1 LLHTR
6 TSKDAHGRP
15 ARAENDDQAL
25 AGRDQS
31 HQRDLLESVEQ
42 LAGMG
47 SWEWFPDS
55 EELIWSD
62 NCFRV
67 LGLEPV
73 AAEPSPELVIELTHP
88 DDREMVR
95 ERIEAIRKGVGVGPF
110 DYRIVTADHEVRHI
124 RAVITSEER
133 EPRYV
138 LGHALDITDRLRDE
152 RQIQAHT
159 AVAEALG
166 HWDTLERSG
175 ENLVAALGEALQFS
189 VGAMWVPQGDLLTL
203 RVFWQAGPGDGGEA
217 EQIFLDRRLRL
228 RLGLPGRVWASG
240 KPAGLVSVFED
251 PSFDRR
257 QHSTLAGLR
266 SAIAFPA
273 RMQTEVLAVIEFLSP
288 EEFTAT
294 ERLMASFAGI
304 GRELGHFLNRRRGEL
319 LPAALTPREIEVL
332 QLAAYGST
340 APQIAEALVVSRN
353 TVKTHLGNIYSKL
366 EVNDRAAAVAQAMRL
381 GLID

>member
-1 LLHTR
+1 VSPLQTKISNH
-6 TSKDAHGRP
+6 AHADHEDESLGGNGQ
-15 ARAENDDQAL
+15 ARK
-25 AGRDQS
+25 
-31 HQRDLLESVEQ
+31 RDLLETVEQ

-55 EELIWSD
+55 DELIWSD
-62 NCFRV
+62 NCFRI
-67 LGLEPV
+67 LGLEPA
-73 AAEPSPELVIELTHP
+73 AAEPSPELVIGLTHP
-88 DDREMVR
+88 DDREKVQKHVEVVR
-95 ERIEAIRKGVGVGPF
+95 TGVEVGPF
-110 DYRIVTADHEVRHI
+110 DYRIVTPENEVRHI
-124 RAVITSEER
+124 RSVITSAR
-133 EPRYV
+133 SEPPYV
-138 LGHALDITDRLRDE
+138 LGHVLDITDRLRDE

-166 HWDTLERSG
+166 SWDTLERSG
-175 ENLVAALGEALQFS
+175 KNLIAALGEALEFC

-203 RVFWQAGPGDGGEA
+203 RVFWQASQSDVGEVD
-217 EQIFLDRRLRL
+217 EIFLARRLRL

-240 KPAGLVSVFED
+240 KPAGLVSVLED
-251 PSFDRR
+251 PTFDRR
-257 QHSTLAGLR
+257 RDSALAGLR
-266 SAIAFPA
+266 SAVAFPA
-273 RMQTEVLAVIEFLSP
+273 RLQTEVLAVIEFLSR

-294 ERLMASFAGI
+294 ERLMGSFAGI

-332 QLAAYGST
+332 QLAAYGSS

-353 TVKTHLGNIYSKL
+353 TVKTHMGNIYAKL